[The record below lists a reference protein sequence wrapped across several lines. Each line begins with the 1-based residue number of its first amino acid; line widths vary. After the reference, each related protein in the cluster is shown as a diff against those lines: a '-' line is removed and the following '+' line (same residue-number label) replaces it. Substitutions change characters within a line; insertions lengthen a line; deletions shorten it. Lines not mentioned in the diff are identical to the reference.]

1 MAGSMRP
8 KVYIDGHVGTTGL
21 RIRDWMAQ
29 RSDVELLTLPDALRK
44 DAGARRDRIL
54 AADVAILCLPDDAAR
69 EAAQWSAGGTTRL
82 IDASTA
88 HRVADGWVYGLPEL
102 ARGQRDAIRAARYV
116 ANPGCYSS
124 AFILLLRPLIDAG
137 VLVPTV
143 PITCHALSGYSGGG
157 RAMIEKWE
165 DPAGGLRALVYEAPY
180 ALDRVHKH
188 VPEMV
193 QYTGL
198 RREPYFEPAV
208 GPFRCGM
215 RVQIPLPADVLR
227 PGSSGHHVWDVLHE
241 RYNGEPFVRVIP
253 LAERLNADER
263 SFDPQA
269 CNDTN
274 RIELHV
280 LPHPSGHILL
290 MAILDNL
297 GKGASGVAI
306 QSLNLMLGF
315 AETTGLSG

>member
-1 MAGSMRP
+1 MKPR
-8 KVYIDGHVGTTGL
+8 VYIDGHVGTTGL
-21 RIRDWMAQ
+21 RIREWMAP
-29 RSDVELLTLPDALRK
+29 RTDIELLTLPDEVRK

-54 AADVAILCLPDDAAR
+54 AADLAVLCLPDEAAR
-69 EAAQWSAGGTTRL
+69 EAARWTAGGTTRI

-88 HRVADGWVYGLPEL
+88 HRVAADWVFGLPEL
-102 ARGQRDAIRAARYV
+102 APAQRDAIRHAQFV
-116 ANPGCYSS
+116 TNPGCYSS

-137 VLVPTV
+137 VLARTA

-157 RAMIEKWE
+157 RPMIEKWE
-165 DPAGGLRALVYEAPY
+165 DPAGGRRALVYEAPY
-180 ALDRVHKH
+180 ALDRMHKH

-193 QYTGL
+193 QYSGL
-198 RREPYFEPAV
+198 QHEPYFEPAV

-215 RVQIPLPADVLR
+215 RVQIPLHVDLLQA
-227 PGSSGHHVWDVLHE
+227 GSNGRRVWDVLHE
-241 RYNGEPFVRVIP
+241 RYRGEPFVRVMPFAPSDIH
-253 LAERLNADER
+253 ER

-280 LPHPSGHILL
+280 LPHPSGHVLL

-315 AETTGLSG
+315 AEMTGLPG

>member
-1 MAGSMRP
+1 MRP
-8 KVYIDGHVGTTGL
+8 RVYVDGHVGTTGL
-21 RIRDWMAQ
+21 RIREWMA
-29 RSDVELLTLPDALRK
+29 RRADVELLTLPDELRK
-44 DAGARRDRIL
+44 DTSARRERIV
-54 AADVAILCLPDDAAR
+54 AADLAVLCLPDDAAR
-69 EAAQWSAGGTTRL
+69 EAAQWVVTGRTRI

-88 HRVADGWVYGLPEL
+88 HRLTPGWVYGLPEL
-102 ARGQRDAIRAARYV
+102 ETGRRTAIRQAQFV

-137 VLVPTV
+137 VVAATA

-157 RAMIEKWE
+157 RQLIDKWE
-165 DPAGGLRALVYEAPY
+165 DPADGLRGLAYEAPY

-188 VPEMV
+188 IPEMV
-193 QYTGL
+193 HYSGL
-198 RREPYFEPAV
+198 HHEPYFEPAV

-215 RVQIPLPADVLR
+215 RVQVPLHADVVR
-227 PGSSGHHVWDVLHE
+227 PGRGRQIWDVLHE
-241 RYNGEPFVRVIP
+241 RYRDEPFVRVMP
-253 LAERLNADER
+253 MAVQPHER

-274 RIELHV
+274 RIDLHV
-280 LPHPSGHILL
+280 LPHPSGHVLL

-297 GKGASGVAI
+297 GKGAAGVAI

-315 AETTGLSG
+315 TETAGLPR